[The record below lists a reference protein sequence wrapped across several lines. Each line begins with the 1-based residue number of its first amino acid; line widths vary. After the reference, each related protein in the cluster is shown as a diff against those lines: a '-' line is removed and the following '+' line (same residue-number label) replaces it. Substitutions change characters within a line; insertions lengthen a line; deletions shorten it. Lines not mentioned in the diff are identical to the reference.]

1 MSLSTDLTLI
11 ELGLDALEELE
22 VRSLVWGLVDVAMSH
37 EEVSEVL
44 RGVLHSD
51 RGSELG
57 GRDDCTIYT
66 GADLRDRLVWH
77 HALFPV
83 LDQQGEQLGWRTRMA
98 EGVRLLTQLRQLFP
112 RHRDGGWTS
121 AATLVADYRLVRR
134 PRRYP
139 KRDIAPT
146 EAREALSAS
155 LQEQTLREAVAHWL
169 DALKPGSG
177 LARFQLDAT
186 SRILRSLEEGSR
198 TGTLVSAGTGS
209 GKTLAFYLPALAWL
223 ASQRVLDPSARGVR
237 ILALYPRNELLKDQ
251 LAAVYQQCRKFD
263 NWIGSKKG
271 RPLRIGV
278 LYGETPNTLVP
289 HRRTTGWERNHAG
302 GYSVCPFFRC
312 PECGEEFRV
321 YDAEL
326 EAGTHRLVCKSG
338 THWIDDKTM
347 AYTRAAITAEPP
359 DVLFTSVEML
369 NRHLPSVDLRHVFGV
384 GPRAQRAP
392 DLVLMDEVHLY
403 AGTYGAQVAYLM
415 RRWWTATHRKSS
427 FVGLSATLANGRS
440 FFASLTGL
448 SESVVQEIRP
458 DENDMVQE
466 GAEYLLALRGDPVS
480 QSALLSTTIQTLML
494 GTRLLDHRDQF
505 NRDTWPFFGWRS
517 FAFTDQLDVVNRL
530 YRDLLDAEGR
540 YPDSGRVNPS
550 KPTLAELRTPQEPP
564 GRRYLRGQDWRAPK
578 EIGHTLDQ
586 RLGVSRTTSYD
597 SGVSTASE
605 VVVAT
610 AALEVGF
617 DDEAVGLVLQHKAPR
632 DMASFLQRKGRAG
645 RTRHTRPWTVVVL
658 SDYGRDRMA
667 YQAYEQL
674 FDPELPPRQ
683 LPLSN
688 RYVQRMQAVY
698 ALLDEVGER
707 MEGGPFKGRVWST
720 LRGPASLPERSG
732 WPTVAPPALRQLLGG
747 DLPKSQ
753 SDLRALKGEAKRLAP
768 ARTADQWAGANWL
781 ETRLEQR
788 RILEILG
795 SFIQSEVHVLQL
807 TRRLADRLALRP
819 EDMVP
824 LMWDQPRPVL
834 LGAIPTMQRRLSS
847 NWRANEQPEA
857 DYAASHPMPDYV
869 PANLFDD
876 LSLPEMRL
884 HLPQSAPSDL
894 ADEYMRVQQALSEF
908 APGKVS
914 RRFTEAYWL
923 GFDVET
929 LQSIWDQA
937 EEEPIHRQQEITDW
951 YIVDVP
957 RDVHAN
963 IDGEAVTLYAYR
975 PLGASLQEADG
986 KQGIRVGDTSNA
998 QVQWTTQLL
1007 RPHGGDCFDPPSHVG
1022 ISTLIEEIQAHTH
1035 ARQNAAVARRYAHSS
1050 RAELRLTHG
1059 QQSRRFI
1066 VHTDFVA
1073 CDKPAG
1079 IGFDIETDAL
1089 VLVLRLP
1096 ADLHAAIIWTPERLR
1111 AARAARYNFEAQRGV
1126 AFSAAVPN
1134 LFMRNWIAQIFQ
1146 IAAIIHARANGDLR
1160 AAMDE
1165 LAEGAQSELLLSVLS
1180 SVFQAPESDE
1190 GSSDRLRENLTG
1202 LLKSAEILKFVRHAA
1217 RVLVDP
1223 VDADWNDWLSL
1234 VLRTTLGAAC
1244 LQGIQEACPQV
1255 DSDALV
1261 VDVEPGLQSD
1271 GSARERHE
1279 LWISEVNPGGNG
1291 LIEQVVELLASQPD
1305 LLFRHIEAALGPQDL
1320 EFSTSQLRQMA
1331 SWLGSDS
1338 EDNAVVEA
1346 VDLVRQATDAQ
1357 SAQSRFGELR
1367 GLLIQRG
1374 QSLFHGYAVSLSM
1387 RFLRPNSPGS
1397 LDRMIEEVCATWEA
1411 LEDRLGIEIDV
1422 RVLCALYSSDSRVD
1436 KAFAETGMP
1445 PPAQNREQWRVSVLA
1460 SILWSRGHA
1469 LRAVALPLYNRY
1481 VESQSATER
1490 LLLSQWLTAREMPI
1504 DPRQEGWLTL
1514 AHDALR
1520 TRQLVTLSLPANE
1533 ASAWMCQVTQAMVTA
1548 PIQFDYLNVFARL
1561 TDVKRVDDR
1570 IEWTYSIPES
1580 L

>member
-1 MSLSTDLTLI
+1 MSISTDLNLI
-11 ELGLDALEELE
+11 ELGLDALEDLE

-37 EEVSEVL
+37 EEVSEAL

-51 RGSELG
+51 RGAELR
-57 GRDDCTIYT
+57 GRGDCTIYT
-66 GADLRDRLVWH
+66 AADLRDRLVKH
-77 HALFPV
+77 KALFPA
-83 LDQQGEQLGWRTRMA
+83 LDHHGQQLGWRTRMA
-98 EGVRLLTQLRQLFP
+98 EGVRLLTQVRQLFP
-112 RHRDGGWTS
+112 RHRNGGWTN

-139 KRDIAPT
+139 KRDITPT
-146 EAREALSAS
+146 EAREGLSANLYEKA
-155 LQEQTLREAVAHWL
+155 LQEAVAHWL

-177 LARFQLDAT
+177 LARFQLDAA
-186 SRILRSLEEGSR
+186 SRILRSLEDGSR

-223 ASQRVLDPSARGVR
+223 ASQRVLDSSARGVR

-251 LAAVYQQCRKFD
+251 LAAVYQQCRKYD
-263 NWIGSKKG
+263 NWIGKKG

-278 LYGETPNTLVP
+278 LYGETPNTLAP
-289 HRRTTGWERNHAG
+289 YRRTTGWERNHAG

-312 PECGEEFRV
+312 PDCGEELLAH
-321 YDAEL
+321 DAEI
-326 EAGTHRLVCKSG
+326 EAGTNRLVCKTG
-338 THWIDDKTM
+338 AHWIDDSTL

-415 RRWWTATHRKSS
+415 RRWWTATRRKSS
-427 FVGLSATLANGRS
+427 FVGLSATLANGEA

-448 SESVVQEIRP
+448 PESVVKEIRP
-458 DENDMVQE
+458 DENDIVQE

-517 FAFTDQLDVVNRL
+517 FAFTDQLDVANRL
-530 YRDLLDAEGR
+530 YRNLLDAEGR

-578 EIGHTLDQ
+578 QIGHALGHG
-586 RLGVSRTTSYD
+586 LGVSRTTSYD

-674 FDPELPPRQ
+674 FDPELPPRE

-698 ALLDEVGER
+698 ALLDEIGEC
-707 MEGGPFKGRVWST
+707 MEGGPFKGRVWAT
-720 LRGPASLPERSG
+720 LRGPASFAEKSG
-732 WPTVAPPALRQLLGG
+732 WPAVPPPALRQLLGG
-747 DLPKSQ
+747 DLPTSQ
-753 SDLRALKGEAKRLAP
+753 SELRVLKGEAKRLAP
-768 ARTADQWAGANWL
+768 AKTADQWAGANWL
-781 ETRLEQR
+781 ETRMEQR

-795 SFIQSEVHVLQL
+795 SFNQSESHVQQL
-807 TRRLADRLALRP
+807 IRRLADRLALRP
-819 EDMVP
+819 EDIWP

-834 LGAIPTMQRRLSS
+834 LGAIPATQRRLSS
-847 NWRANEQPEA
+847 NWRALEQPES
-857 DYAASHPMPDYV
+857 DYAANHPMPDYV

-884 HLPQSAPSDL
+884 HLPQSAALDL
-894 ADEYMRVQQALSEF
+894 TDEYMRVQQALSEF

-929 LQSIWDQA
+929 LQFIWDQA
-937 EEEPIHRQQEITDW
+937 EEEPIHRQQEIADW
-951 YIVDVP
+951 YMVDVP
-957 RDVHAN
+957 RDVHAQ
-963 IDGEAVTLYAYR
+963 IDGEVVTLRAYR
-975 PLGASLQEADG
+975 PLGAFLQEAG
-986 KQGIRVGDTSNA
+986 AKQGIRVGDTSNA

-1007 RPHGGDCFDPPSHVG
+1007 RPHGGDSFAPPFNVG
-1022 ISTLIEEIQAHTH
+1022 ISTMIEAIQTHTH

-1050 RAELRLTHG
+1050 RAELRLTQG
-1059 QQSRRFI
+1059 KQSRRFI

-1073 CDKPAG
+1073 CGRPAG

-1089 VLVLRLP
+1089 VLVLQLP
-1096 ADLHAAIIWTPERLR
+1096 AELHTAIIWTPDRLR
-1111 AARAARYNFEAQRGV
+1111 AARAARYNYEAQRGEG
-1126 AFSAAVPN
+1126 FSAVVPN

-1146 IAAIIHARANGDLR
+1146 IASIIHARANGDLR

-1165 LAEGAQSELLLSVLS
+1165 LAEGAQGELLFSVLS
-1180 SVFQAPESDE
+1180 SVFQAPESE
-1190 GSSDRLRENLTG
+1190 EETSDRLRENLAV
-1202 LLKSAEILKFVRHAA
+1202 LLKSPEVLKSVRHAG
-1217 RVLVDP
+1217 RVLIDP
-1223 VDADWNDWLSL
+1223 VDSDWNDWLSL

-1255 DSDALV
+1255 DADELV
-1261 VDVEPGLQSD
+1261 VDVDPGLQSD
-1271 GSARERHE
+1271 GSPRERHE

-1291 LIEQVVELLASQPD
+1291 LIEQVVELLASKPD

-1320 EFSTSQLRQMA
+1320 EFSTAQLRQMA
-1331 SWLGSDS
+1331 SWLGGDS
-1338 EDNAVVEA
+1338 ADNAVVEA
-1346 VDLVRQATDAQ
+1346 VDLVRQAKDVQ
-1357 SAQSRFGELR
+1357 SAQSHFGELR

-1387 RFLRPNSPGS
+1387 RFLRPNSPGA
-1397 LDRMIEEVCATWEA
+1397 LDRIIEEVCAAWGA

-1422 RVLCALYSSDSRVD
+1422 RVLCALYSSDNRVD
-1436 KAFAETGMP
+1436 NAFAETGML

-1460 SILWSRGHA
+1460 NVLWSRGHA
-1469 LRAVALPLYNRY
+1469 LRAVALPMYNRY
-1481 VESQSATER
+1481 VEAQSTTER
-1490 LLLSQWLTAREMPI
+1490 LLLSQWLTARETPI
-1504 DPRQEGWLTL
+1504 DPRQEGWLAL
-1514 AHDALR
+1514 VHDALR
-1520 TRQLVTLSLPANE
+1520 LRQVATISLPADE
-1533 ASAWMCQVTQAMVTA
+1533 ASAWMRQVTQAMVTD
-1548 PIQFDYLNVFARL
+1548 PIQFDYLNVFVRL
-1561 TDVKRVDDR
+1561 SDVKRVDDR
-1570 IEWTYSIPES
+1570 IEWTYSIPEP